1 LIEYKNKKLI
11 SKNELNKL
19 EIEIYFINNIDYN
32 LWLKILSHASSVK
45 PIRTPGK
52 NISYFVKDRNIV
64 T

>member
-45 PIRTPGK
+45 TIRTPGK
-52 NISYFVKDRNIV
+52 NISYFVKDSNID